1 MTHKKEFEGMHP
13 YEDRMTTYVFAGTQV
28 FDDEQFPLYTSDN
41 GNGTTVSLETIIKRN
56 QADPNIRKDSGV
68 SD

>member
-1 MTHKKEFEGMHP
+1 MTTKKEFEALHP
-13 YEDRMTTYVFAGTQV
+13 YEDRITTYVFSGMQY
-28 FDDEQFPLYTSDN
+28 FDGEAFPLYTSDN

-56 QADPNIRKDSGV
+56 QADPNIRRDSGV